1 MGEGKECSLASV
13 YSSMANLHLLVVMLM
28 VLAMTSADRLNESS
42 SMSLTIEEEKAD
54 DIDGGFSSLDGMLQ
68 WAIGHSDPA
77 KLEESA
83 KDVQQLPQDE
93 IKKRQSELKE
103 LIQNLHMPSD
113 AELMKIAINDLSNSS
128 LSLEDR
134 HRALQELLVL
144 VEPIHNA
151 NDLSKIG
158 GLAVVIQELNHVDP
172 DTRTLAAWILGK
184 SSQNNPE
191 VLELGALSRLMKMVK
206 SDGVE
211 EANKGLYAVSA
222 LIRNNLV
229 GQELF
234 FAEAG
239 VQLLQDILSN
249 STTDIRLQKKA
260 VFLVGDLAVAADLEV
275 EKHGSF
281 FRNGILLKSVVDLT
295 SSSDLDLKE
304 KALLAIKSVLQLKG
318 KTSEAA
324 AGVLNDVCAF
334 DASLERMRQQL
345 RELLTTY
352 TDDDEFQRDYA
363 IDLEALLNEVQLI
376 FHTKLPNS
384 SS

>member
-1 MGEGKECSLASV
+1 
-13 YSSMANLHLLVVMLM
+13 MANLHLLVVMLM

-191 VLELGALSRLMKMVK
+191 VQSKVLELGALSRLMKMVK

>member
-1 MGEGKECSLASV
+1 
-13 YSSMANLHLLVVMLM
+13 MANLHLLVVMLM
-28 VLAMTSADRLNESS
+28 VSAMAVTSADRLNESS
-42 SMSLTIEEEKAD
+42 MSLPIEEEAE
-54 DIDGGFSSLDGMLQ
+54 DIDGGFSTLDGMLQ

-83 KDVQQLPQDE
+83 KDVQKLPADE

-103 LIQNLHMPSD
+103 LIHNLNMPSD
-113 AELMKIAINDLSNSS
+113 AQLMKIAINDLNNSS

-158 GLAVVIQELNHVDP
+158 GLAVVIQELNHADP
-172 DTRTLAAWILGK
+172 ETRTLAAWILGK
-184 SSQNNPE
+184 SSQNNLE
-191 VLELGALSRLMKMVK
+191 VQSKVLELGALSKLMKMVK
-206 SDGVE
+206 ADGVE

-249 STTDIRLQKKA
+249 SSIDIRLQKKA
-260 VFLVGDLAVAADLEV
+260 VFLVGDLAAGADSEAV
-275 EKHGSF
+275 KHGSVF
-281 FRNGILLKSVVDLT
+281 SNSILLKCVVDLT
-295 SSSDLDLKE
+295 ASSDLDLKE
-304 KALLAIKSVLQLKG
+304 KALLAIKSVLQLEG
-318 KTSEAA
+318 KISEAA
-324 AGVLNDVCAF
+324 AGVLNDVCGL
-334 DASLERMRQQL
+334 DAALERMRQQL
-345 RELLTTY
+345 RVLLTTY
-352 TDDDEFQRDYA
+352 TDDDEFERDYA
-363 IDLEALLNEVQLI
+363 IDLETLLNEVQLI
-376 FHTKLPNS
+376 FHTKLSNS